1 MILGIGLDIVDLDR
15 IEEVLKKWGDKFIDK
30 ILTPNEKRSIPKN
43 RVQYVGSRFAAKEAM
58 VKALGTG
65 FSYGISF
72 KDIEVISQAN
82 SSPEIVLN
90 GNAKIVA
97 DKKKIKR
104 IFLSISHEKNIATA
118 AVVLEG

>member
-72 KDIEVISQAN
+72 KDIEIISQAN